1 MLGELLCSSIY
12 LREGFTMNAEDLQEF
27 LSTKLASFKIPVVI
41 KFSDNSLPRLASG
54 KFDKPLLRQM
64 FEKTS

>member
-1 MLGELLCSSIY
+1 
-12 LREGFTMNAEDLQEF
+12 MNAEDLQEF

-54 KFDKPLLRQM
+54 KFDKPLLRQL